1 MAERKRRFKA
11 VIDGKEYTIIG
22 PGSPAHFQTVTAL
35 LNQQLAALRQASP
48 KLSKEDAAIL
58 LAFNALSDQVS
69 QAAVRQSTEE
79 PDA

>member
-22 PGSPAHFQTVTAL
+22 PGTTAHFEAVTAL
-35 LNQQLAALRQASP
+35 LNQRLAALRQASP
-48 KLSKEDAAIL
+48 KLTKEDAAVL
-58 LAFNALSDQVS
+58 LAFNALSDQVD
-69 QAAVRQSTEE
+69 QAAAGQKTEE